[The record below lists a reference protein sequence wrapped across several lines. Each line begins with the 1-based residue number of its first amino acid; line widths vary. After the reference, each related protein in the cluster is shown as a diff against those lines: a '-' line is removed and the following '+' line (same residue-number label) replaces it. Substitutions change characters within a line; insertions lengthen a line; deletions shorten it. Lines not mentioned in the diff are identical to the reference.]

1 MHRTLILGTVTLGT
15 EILGTVTLAAFFVFL
30 APMSPGAR
38 ADVLAHIVLSEQ
50 RLHLYVDGEK
60 VDTWKISGGLR
71 PGWTHTG
78 TFRPQF
84 LSKNHRSSIFGGAP
98 MPYSIFYDR
107 DWAVHG
113 TTAVKR
119 LGSPASRGCVRLDP
133 KNAAVLFNLVAKQ
146 GKKNSVIWITE

>member
-1 MHRTLILGTVTLGT
+1 MPGGTNMHRTLTLT
-15 EILGTVTLAAFFVFL
+15 ALFAFL
-30 APMSPGAR
+30 ALGSPDSR
-38 ADVLAHIVLSEQ
+38 ADILAHIDLSEQ
-50 RLHLYVDGEK
+50 RLTLYVDGEK
-60 VDTWKISGGLR
+60 KDTWKISGGLK

-84 LSKNHRSSIFGGAP
+84 LSKNHRSSLFGGAP
-98 MPYSIFYDR
+98 MPYSVFYDR

-133 KNAAVLFNLVAKQ
+133 KNAAVLFNLVLKQ
-146 GKKNSVIWITE
+146 GKKNTVIRITE